1 MKNLRT
7 CQNMSS
13 NVSNRKKVC
22 KVENGKLA
30 PLKFNGY
37 CNELNTYDNIK
48 LLNQQ
53 KKSIVG
59 VLFARWYVGNGN
71 YLFFEILHCGAVL

>member
-1 MKNLRT
+1 M
-7 CQNMSS
+7 
-13 NVSNRKKVC
+13 C

-48 LLNQQ
+48 LLNQE
-53 KKSIVG
+53 KSIND
-59 VLFARWYVGNGN
+59 VLLHDGRQEMETTYFLKYYVLELYCDWLRDEPQNVF
-71 YLFFEILHCGAVL
+71 LLHEKPNMT